1 MRPSWNGHL
10 RLSLVSCPI
19 GLVPATTEVERIKLN
34 QLNPATGNRISLQ
47 PVDSETGEKV
57 ERSEIVK
64 GYKLEGDQYVILEPA
79 ELKELQ
85 VESSRILDLET
96 FVDRASVDPIYIDAP
111 YYIYPEK
118 TGLEAY
124 RVIAEAMAQEK
135 KAAVGRIV
143 MSSREHPV
151 LVEPRGAGLVMFLL
165 RTADEV
171 RAAEYDFPE
180 VKIDRKMVEIA
191 GTIMERQEGRFE
203 PAQFVDRYQ
212 EALRELI
219 KAKAAGQ
226 GLAKAKAPVMQSNV
240 VDLMDALRRSLAPA
254 SRAPTR
260 RVATRPGRQAGSA
273 EKTAAKAKRLA
284 KADKRQAALL
294 LPIKG
299 SKGTAEAPATAK
311 RRRA

>member
-1 MRPSWNGHL
+1 
-10 RLSLVSCPI
+10 
-19 GLVPATTEVERIKLN
+19 
-34 QLNPATGNRISLQ
+34 
-47 PVDSETGEKV
+47 
-57 ERSEIVK
+57 
-64 GYKLEGDQYVILEPA
+64 
-79 ELKELQ
+79 
-85 VESSRILDLET
+85 
-96 FVDRASVDPIYIDAP
+96 
-111 YYIYPEK
+111 
-118 TGLEAY
+118 
-124 RVIAEAMAQEK
+124 MAKEK

-151 LVEPRGAGLVMFLL
+151 LVEPLGAGLVMFLL
-165 RTADEV
+165 RCADEV
-171 RAAEYDFPE
+171 RSAEYDFPE
-180 VKIDRKMVEIA
+180 VKIDPKMVEIA

-212 EALRELI
+212 EALRDLI

-254 SRAPTR
+254 K
-260 RVATRPGRQAGSA
+260 AGA
-273 EKTAAKAKRLA
+273 EKPRADKTGADKPVPEKTTAKSKRPA

-299 SKGTAEAPATAK
+299 NKGTAEAPATAK